1 MSNYENNLEAAR
13 DAIQMERNSI
23 LDNSEDELPEHKRSY
38 YMERMFEAADAKRK
52 QMREDALIESME
64 ARK

>member
-1 MSNYENNLEAAR
+1 
-13 DAIQMERNSI
+13 MERNSI